1 MSAYLSAAIGLAEAA
16 KGPPVLSCHL
26 PSITAVSIWPDGQ
39 EAIEWVDQRGL
50 GAAIASL
57 AAADLRTQ
65 NYNAILYAYAAPRV
79 ANKPLAKFITDQ
91 GNNYRF
97 THRDDPVPKLP
108 LLTMGYV
115 HISPE
120 YYITAADN
128 VTVTEKDVSKA

>member
-1 MSAYLSAAIGLAEAA
+1 MPPA
-16 KGPPVLSCHL
+16 KYHCSQVGPLQRPLDRW
-26 PSITAVSIWPDGQ
+26 PRTDSIWPDGQ